1 LFFGQNSPAACA
13 TGPFWALYWARMSD
27 LPASQALYDAI
38 RTLILS
44 ARQTVARGVDLLQ
57 VHTNYE
63 IGRRIV
69 EQEQQ
74 GAEQAQYGKEILRDL
89 AARLTAEFGKGFSRS
104 NLEYMRRFYL
114 VYPDR
119 SSRIIPQTASGKFPV
134 SAYPSAFPISRR
146 RLGNPPRPTRADDP
160 GASQMGALDDAGFF
174 QTTPENSLTFSS
186 ISSGRGLSLSKLPNM
201 LGTQKKGR
209 ASALPGFPSI

>member
-1 LFFGQNSPAACA
+1 
-13 TGPFWALYWARMSD
+13 MSD
-27 LPASQALYDAI
+27 PPASQALYDGI

-44 ARQTVARGVDLLQ
+44 VRQTVARGVDLLQ

-74 GAEQAQYGKEILRDL
+74 GAERAQYGKEILREL

-119 SSRIIPQTASGKFPV
+119 SSRIIPQTASGNFLFLHTLQLFQFP
-134 SAYPSAFPISRR
+134 RR
-146 RLGNPPRPTRADDP
+146 RLGNPPRPTRAHNSP
-160 GASQMGALDDAGFF
+160 LPSAGL
-174 QTTPENSLTFSS
+174 TTSSSLVS
-186 ISSGRGLSLSKLPNM
+186 ILSLYLSEGGSFLDWSCMRIPFRGQADFADKL
-201 LGTQKKGR
+201 L
-209 ASALPGFPSI
+209 SAMRYEFGGHIEKPAAK

>member
-1 LFFGQNSPAACA
+1 
-13 TGPFWALYWARMSD
+13 MSD
-27 LPASQALYDAI
+27 LPVSQALYDGI

-44 ARQTVARGVDLLQ
+44 ARQTVSRGVDLLQ

-104 NLEYMRRFYL
+104 NLEYMRPFYP

-134 SAYPSAFPISRR
+134 SAYPSAFPISHAVWEILHAQRER
-146 RLGNPPRPTRADDP
+146 TIQTHHRWVPSTMQASFSPRLKIR
-160 GASQMGALDDAGFF
+160 
-174 QTTPENSLTFSS
+174 
-186 ISSGRGLSLSKLPNM
+186 
-201 LGTQKKGR
+201 
-209 ASALPGFPSI
+209 

>member
-1 LFFGQNSPAACA
+1 
-13 TGPFWALYWARMSD
+13 MSD
-27 LPASQALYDAI
+27 LPVSQALYDGI

-74 GAEQAQYGKEILRDL
+74 GAERAQYGKEILREL

-119 SSRIIPQTASGKFPV
+119 SSRIIPQTASGKSPV
-134 SAYPSAFPISRR
+134 FAYPSAFPIS
-146 RLGNPPRPTRADDP
+146 
-160 GASQMGALDDAGFF
+160 
-174 QTTPENSLTFSS
+174 QTPSGKSSPSNESAQFPFTGTPHETE
-186 ISSGRGLSLSKLPNM
+186 IYVR
-201 LGTQKKGR
+201 
-209 ASALPGFPSI
+209 

>member
-1 LFFGQNSPAACA
+1 
-13 TGPFWALYWARMSD
+13 MSD
-27 LPASQALYDAI
+27 LPASQALYDGI

-74 GAEQAQYGKEILRDL
+74 GAERAQYGKEILREL
-89 AARLTAEFGKGFSRS
+89 AGRLTAEFGKGFSRS

-114 VYPDR
+114 VYGVVATSNRKPPL
-119 SSRIIPQTASGKFPV
+119 RILIW
-134 SAYPSAFPISRR
+134 PSF
-146 RLGNPPRPTRADDP
+146 
-160 GASQMGALDDAGFF
+160 
-174 QTTPENSLTFSS
+174 
-186 ISSGRGLSLSKLPNM
+186 SGR
-201 LGTQKKGR
+201 
-209 ASALPGFPSI
+209 PGSMP

>member
-1 LFFGQNSPAACA
+1 
-13 TGPFWALYWARMSD
+13 MSD
-27 LPASQALYDAI
+27 LPVSQALYDGI

-119 SSRIIPQTASGKFPV
+119 SSRIIPPDSV
-134 SAYPSAFPISRR
+134 W
-146 RLGNPPRPTRADDP
+146 GNPPRPTRADDP

-174 QTTPENSLTFSS
+174 QTTPENSLTFSY
-186 ISSGRGLSLSKLPNM
+186 ISSG
-201 LGTQKKGR
+201 
-209 ASALPGFPSI
+209 

>member
-1 LFFGQNSPAACA
+1 
-13 TGPFWALYWARMSD
+13 MSD
-27 LPASQALYDAI
+27 LPVSQALYDAI

-74 GAEQAQYGKEILRDL
+74 GAERAQYGKEILREL

-114 VYPDR
+114 VYPGR
-119 SSRIIPQTASGKFPV
+119 SSRIMAI
-134 SAYPSAFPISRR
+134 SAH
-146 RLGNPPRPTRADDP
+146 PP
-160 GASQMGALDDAGFF
+160 
-174 QTTPENSLTFSS
+174 E
-186 ISSGRGLSLSKLPNM
+186 KV
-201 LGTQKKGR
+201 
-209 ASALPGFPSI
+209 

>member
-1 LFFGQNSPAACA
+1 
-13 TGPFWALYWARMSD
+13 MSD
-27 LPASQALYDAI
+27 LPASQVLYDGI

-69 EQEQQ
+69 EQEQR
-74 GAEQAQYGKEILRDL
+74 GAERAQYGKEILTEL

-119 SSRIIPQTASGKFPV
+119 SSRIIPQTTSGKFPAF
-134 SAYPSAFPISRR
+134 AYPSAFPIPQTASGKSSAPNESAQFPFTLSWSHYVFL
-146 RLGNPPRPTRADDP
+146 LGLNDQER
-160 GASQMGALDDAGFF
+160 GFYEIEAAE
-174 QTTPENSLTFSS
+174 QGWTLRELKRQFSS
-186 ISSGRGLSLSKLPNM
+186 GLGFEAQWNGK
-201 LGTQKKGR
+201 
-209 ASALPGFPSI
+209 PG

>member
-1 LFFGQNSPAACA
+1 
-13 TGPFWALYWARMSD
+13 MSD
-27 LPASQALYDAI
+27 PPASQALYDGI

-44 ARQTVARGVDLLQ
+44 VRQTVARGVDLLQ

-74 GAEQAQYGKEILRDL
+74 GAERAQYGKEILREL

-119 SSRIIPQTASGKFPV
+119 SSRIIPFSFSNFPDAV
-134 SAYPSAFPISRR
+134 WEILRAQRERTIPLYPHVGDYIKVGGGTLFPN
-146 RLGNPPRPTRADDP
+146 GMMQAN
-160 GASQMGALDDAGFF
+160 
-174 QTTPENSLTFSS
+174 
-186 ISSGRGLSLSKLPNM
+186 
-201 LGTQKKGR
+201 
-209 ASALPGFPSI
+209 